1 VNPLRILL
9 LEDHPL
15 DAELIQAHL
24 NEGGL
29 AYDLRRVETRPDF
42 ERAVREECPDLIL
55 ADYSLPAFDGMA
67 ALEIARAGCPEVPFL
82 FVSGAIG
89 EERAIESLK
98 GGATDYVLKH
108 RLDRLVP
115 SVRRALR
122 EAEERAERRR
132 AEKALAESE
141 ERFRLLVNR
150 VREYAIFLL
159 GADGRVESWNE
170 GAARILGYQAE
181 EALGLEFAR
190 FFTPEDV
197 QAGQP
202 TRVLEEARRRGQ
214 SQEDNWLVRRDGSRF
229 WASGTTTALRDEAGR
244 LRGFAKI
251 LRDLTDRKQLEEA
264 LQQRAEQLAEAARR
278 KDEFLAVLSHEL
290 RNPLTPLRNALEILR
305 LSNLSDPGA
314 AEARDVM
321 ERQVRH
327 LSRLVDDLLDV
338 FRISHRKLL
347 LRKDRLDLAQL
358 ARVVALDH
366 RNALER
372 AGLALELRIPERPVW
387 VLGDST
393 RLSQVLGNLLGN
405 AAKFTDRG
413 GRVTVCVSAN
423 AADSRAAVEVSD
435 TGIGLPPDLVPRLFD
450 TFAQAEQTRHRSRG
464 GLGLGL
470 ALVKGLVELHGG
482 TVEAHSPGPG
492 QGATF
497 TVRLPLSAE
506 SPALLSVPLTD
517 GAAGRRLRIL
527 IIEDNEDAARTL
539 GVLLA
544 RYGHEVATAYTGRT
558 GVDRAGQW
566 RPDVVLCDLG
576 LPEMDGYD
584 VARTL
589 RGDPATASAR
599 LIAVSGYGQEDD
611 RRQAH
616 QAGFDLHL
624 TKPVDPTE
632 LQQVLAT
639 LRARSER

>member
-1 VNPLRILL
+1 MNPLCILL

-24 NEGGL
+24 SEGGL
-29 AYDLRRVETRPDF
+29 TCDVHRVDTRQAF
-42 ERAVREECPDLIL
+42 VTALHERCPDLIL

-67 ALEIARAGCPEVPFL
+67 ALEIARETCPQVPFL

-108 RLDRLVP
+108 NLDRLVP

-122 EAEERAERRR
+122 EAEERAERKR
-132 AEKALAESE
+132 ATKALAESE

-150 VREYAIFLL
+150 VQEYAIFLL
-159 GADGRVESWNE
+159 DPRGRVESWNE

-181 EALGLEFAR
+181 EALGRELAH

-197 QAGQP
+197 QAGWP
-202 TRVLEEARRRGQ
+202 ARVLEEARTRGQ
-214 SQEDNWLVRRDGSRF
+214 SQEDNWLVRKDGSRF
-229 WASGTTTALRDEAGR
+229 WASGTTTALRDEGGQ

-264 LQQRAEQLAEAARR
+264 LHNRAEQLVEAARR
-278 KDEFLAVLSHEL
+278 KDEFLAILSHEL

-305 LSNLSDPGA
+305 LADLGDPTA

-372 AGLALELRIPERPVW
+372 AGLTLELKLPERPVW
-387 VLGDST
+387 VLGDLT

-413 GRVTVCVSAN
+413 GRVTVRVK
-423 AADSRAAVEVSD
+423 ADESSQRALMQVSD
-435 TGIGLPPDLVPRLFD
+435 TGIGLAAEVVPHLFD
-450 TFAQAEQTRHRSRG
+450 TFTQAEQARHRSRG

-470 ALVKGLVELHGG
+470 ALVKGLVELQGG
-482 TVEAHSPGPG
+482 TVAADSAGPG
-492 QGATF
+492 RGSTF
-497 TVRLPLSAE
+497 TVCLPLSAE
-506 SPALLSVPLTD
+506 SAAGLSVPLTGD
-517 GAAGRRLRIL
+517 NQGRRLRIL

-539 GVLLA
+539 GVLLT
-544 RYGHEVATAYTGRT
+544 RYGHEVATAYTGRS
-558 GVDRAGQW
+558 GVDTAGQW
-566 RPDVVLCDLG
+566 QPDVVLCDLG

-589 RGDPATASAR
+589 RGDPATARAR

-632 LQQVLAT
+632 LQHVLAT
-639 LRARSER
+639 IRAH